1 MNLKQC
7 FKHRQS
13 QASGCYCK
21 SHLVVALML
30 AILLDTSLLAR
41 LAMLMNAPTLSWTCT
56 STGRGWLVLLLF
68 STSRPS
74 SPPPSAEVLSEV
86 KEDYLRRANLL
97 MHPQEAAGHHQE
109 LERAVAAKLKISFIP
124 SNFYFRQ

>member
-7 FKHRQS
+7 FKYRQS

-21 SHLVVALML
+21 SPLVVALMP
-30 AILLDTSLLAR
+30 AILLDTTLLAR

-68 STSRPS
+68 GLHINKAFIA
-74 SPPPSAEVLSEV
+74 SA
-86 KEDYLRRANLL
+86 LRRGS
-97 MHPQEAAGHHQE
+97 Q
-109 LERAVAAKLKISFIP
+109 
-124 SNFYFRQ
+124 

>member
-7 FKHRQS
+7 FKYRQS

-21 SHLVVALML
+21 SHLVVALMP

-68 STSRPS
+68 GLHIKAFIA
-74 SPPPSAEVLSEV
+74 SA
-86 KEDYLRRANLL
+86 LRRGS
-97 MHPQEAAGHHQE
+97 Q
-109 LERAVAAKLKISFIP
+109 
-124 SNFYFRQ
+124 